1 MTPEKARILVVDDDE
16 QVRKA
21 VSRFLERTDD
31 FIVTTAENGH
41 TALESVEGSE
51 PCLALLDIRMP
62 GMDGFELMEKLKE
75 RFGKLPVVFITGSD
89 EVEYYRRAF
98 FSGADDYITKPFDQ
112 DRVIEVINRAIY
124 YNLAA
129 QTLPN
134 NDHIS
139 VAAAWGRGLNFRDST
154 TGCHSERVATTALFI
169 GREMDLEGQDLTR
182 LLIAA
187 WVHDV
192 GKMGVSDAVL
202 LKPGKLDAAEWQEM
216 KTHAQK
222 SYDILREITL
232 PEWEGI
238 ALSASTHHENWG
250 NGKGYPF
257 GLKGD
262 EIPRDGCII
271 AAADIWDAL
280 RSRRPYKEPMP
291 AEHSLDLMKK
301 LEGKNLRPDVVE
313 AFFRAYEKG
322 RIIADFSTC
331 VNPFYAG

>member
-1 MTPEKARILVVDDDE
+1 MVREKLKIMVVDDDAG
-16 QVRKA
+16 VRRSI
-21 VSRFLERTDD
+21 VRFLERTGG
-31 FIVTTAENGH
+31 FSVFQAGGGKE
-41 TALESVEGSE
+41 ALASIPDVE
-51 PCLALLDIRMP
+51 PHLALLDIQMP
-62 GMDGFELMEKLKE
+62 EMDGFTLMERLKS
-75 RFGKLPVVFITGSD
+75 RLPGLPVVFITGND
-89 EVEYYRRAF
+89 DVEYYRRAF
-98 FSGADDYITKPFDQ
+98 FGGADDYVTKPFDQ
-112 DRVIEVINRAIY
+112 NRVIEIINRVIY

-139 VAAAWGRGLNFRDST
+139 IAAAWGKGLNFRDST
-154 TGCHSERVATTALFI
+154 TGCHSERVATTSLFI
-169 GREMDLEGQDLTR
+169 GREMGLEGQDLTR

-202 LKPGKLDAAEWQEM
+202 LKPGKLDKDEWKEM

-222 SYDILREITL
+222 SYDILNEISL
-232 PEWEGI
+232 KEWEGI
-238 ALSASTHHENWG
+238 SLAAATHHENWG

-262 EIPRDGCII
+262 DIPRDGCII

-291 AEHSLDLMKK
+291 ASGSLELMEK
-301 LEGKNLRPDVVE
+301 LKGKNLRPDVVD

-322 RIIADFSTC
+322 QIIADFSTC
-331 VNPFYAG
+331 VNPFYSG